1 MSFLDS
7 VIAALKALRQNKLRS
22 ILTTLG
28 IIIGVASVIVMSSI
42 NAGAQQK
49 VEEQIASLGS
59 TMLSVARGATR
70 RAGRSRGANS
80 APRLSERDLS
90 AINENVPQII
100 DAIGELSISTTAV
113 AGSIDWPTT
122 IIGAHAPY
130 PVVRNWPV
138 AEGRFFSEQEV
149 AAGRRYAVVGETI
162 VREVFQGG
170 NPLGEQIRIG
180 NVPFEVIGIL
190 ASKGQNQFGR
200 DEDDRI
206 LAPVTA
212 VRARLAGR
220 DATVPDHLDSIRVLF
235 AEGADLAR
243 AEAELLD
250 IMRTQRRIRPGQ
262 TDNFRIYNV
271 AEFIRARNETAQ
283 TFGMLLAAT
292 AAISLLVGGIG
303 IMNIMLVS
311 VTERTRE
318 IGLRLAIG
326 ARKKDILVQFLVE
339 AVLLCMIGGMIGLG
353 IGLGASSLVATLA
366 NWDVLIDGSLVIIAI
381 GASAGIGIFFG
392 FFPARRAAQLS
403 PIDALRYE

>member
-7 VIAALKALRQNKLRS
+7 VVAALKALRQNMLRS
-22 ILTTLG
+22 FLTILG

-49 VEEQIASLGS
+49 VEAQIASLGS
-59 TMLSVARGATR
+59 TMLSVAPGASRRG
-70 RAGRSRGANS
+70 GRSSGANS
-80 APRLSERDLS
+80 APQLSERDLT
-90 AINENVPQII
+90 AIQEQVPQII
-100 DAIGELSISTTAV
+100 GAIGEVRVSTTAV
-113 AGSIDWPTT
+113 ASGVDWPTT
-122 IIGAHAPY
+122 VTGVHAQY
-130 PVVRNWPV
+130 PSVRNWQV
-138 AEGRFFSEQEV
+138 ADGRFFSEQE
-149 AAGRRYAVVGETI
+149 ASSGRRFAVIGQTIVGE
-162 VREVFQGG
+162 VFGG
-170 NPLGEQIRIG
+170 TNPLGAQIRIS
-180 NVPFEVIGIL
+180 NVPFEVIGVL
-190 ASKGQNQFGR
+190 DAKGKNQFGR
-200 DEDDRI
+200 DEDDLI

-220 DATVPDHLDSIRVLF
+220 DATVPDQLDAIRILF
-235 AEGADLAR
+235 AEGADLVR
-243 AEAELLD
+243 AEADVLNV
-250 IMRTQRRIRPGQ
+250 MRVQRRIRPGQ
-262 TDNFRIYNV
+262 SDNFRVYNV

-283 TFGMLLAAT
+283 TFGVLLAAT

-326 ARKKDILVQFLVE
+326 ARKRDILSQFLVE
-339 AVLLCMIGGMIGLG
+339 AVLLCLIGGMVGLG
-353 IGLGASSLVATLA
+353 IGLSASGLVAGLADWDVVIDASLVF
-366 NWDVLIDGSLVIIAI
+366 IAI